1 MPSITFAPM
10 QKIACTILAIWL
22 LVGLSTKSAQAADYY
37 YQVYSG
43 ESVRIAENWYGGHM
57 LEYSYPNGFHGALLG
72 ALDTYYTPN
81 SGFLGTDMFTYTA
94 YSGTTSDTTVL
105 GTDVVYI
112 TVKPKITFSASSLPS
127 GQKGVSYNQ
136 TVTASYNAGSSSVT
150 YSVTS
155 GTLPSGLNLD
165 SSTGTISGTPT
176 AAGSWSFAY
185 AVENADG
192 YSSSQSMTV
201 KIAPSAEDKTATV
214 AANSSN
220 NAIGVTVSGGESVT
234 AVSTPSHGSA
244 SVSGSTLLY
253 TPAAGYSGLDGFTY
267 TVTDSASGLSD
278 SATVSVTV
286 SPPTLAIAPSSLPNG
301 TARTAYSQVLT
312 ATDGTAPYSFA
323 VNAGALPAGLSLTS
337 AGVISGTP
345 TAVGTQS
352 LTVTATDAHGATGS
366 RVYTLT
372 IAIAAPVAG
381 NVSATVAA
389 NSTGNPV
396 TLNLSGGAASSITVA
411 SVPAHGTATASGTS
425 ISYTPTVGYSGTDS
439 FSYTA
444 NNATGSSTA
453 TVSITVTAPVVA
465 VTPTILSDGTADV
478 AYSETLTASNGTA
491 PYVFSLNSGAL
502 PPGLTLSSAGVLSGT
517 PTTDG
522 SYSFVVGVTDRYG
535 AWGAP
540 GYTVDI
546 AIAAP
551 TVGDVSATVAANSSG
566 TPITLNL
573 TGGTASSVTVASA
586 PAHGTA
592 TANGTSI
599 SYTPTA
605 GYSGADSFTYT
616 ATNDTGTSATAT
628 VSITVTAPVVS
639 VSPTVLSDG
648 TADVAYSQTLT
659 AGNGTAPYVFSLNSG
674 ALPPGLTLSSTG
686 VLSGTPT
693 TEGSYTFVLGVTDRY
708 GAWGAPGYTV
718 NIAIAAPIAGDVSA
732 TVAANSG
739 GNPITLDL
747 SGGTP
752 SSVTV
757 ASAPAHGTAT
767 ASGTSISYMP
777 TSGYSG
783 TDSFTYAATNA
794 SGTSTTATVTLTV
807 SPPTLALSPSTLP
820 GGTVAVAYGQS
831 LSAVNGTAPYGFAI
845 TSGSLPAGLTL
856 TTGGLLS
863 GTPTTEESQSFTV
876 TATDAYGA
884 TGSRAYT
891 LAIAIAAPIAG
902 DVGAT
907 VAANSRDNPIALTL
921 SGGTAA
927 SLSIGT
933 PPTHGTATVTGT
945 AITYTPT
952 AGYSGTDAFTYSAA
966 NATGTSATATVSI
979 TVSQPSISLTP
990 TGTLTLRQGE
1000 AFSQAFAAS
1009 GGTAPY
1015 RYAVVGS
1022 LPQRVTLDAAAG
1034 TLSGTPAESG
1044 RFSVTLTVTDA
1055 YGASGTA
1062 GLTLQVD
1069 DALPVAPSVSAPV
1082 TQGLT
1087 TTVDLTDGATGGPF
1101 TGADLISLS
1110 PPTAGTAVIVLGDTA
1125 DASGPGAI
1133 GAAYAAGRYKLR
1145 FTASPAFSGTAVA
1158 TYTLTSAGGTSA
1170 PAAIQFQ
1177 VAARPILSADA
1188 DLVGLV
1194 EAQATAAKRLADAQT
1209 DTVADHLKGLRGK
1222 ACLENSFSVSL
1233 TDSAD
1238 GQAPVGANAGCSPIA
1253 GGDLAFWSAGSVS
1266 LGDSDGRNG
1275 ESAFDYATVSLT
1287 AGLDYRITDTLI
1299 GGLALGY
1306 GRDRSDIGDS
1316 GTTSLNEA
1324 MSATL
1329 YGLYQPG
1336 GGFFVDGLVG
1346 VGLLDFTSLR
1356 VTSSTGAEAEADRSG
1371 RQVFAAVTGGYD
1383 SRYGDLS
1390 LSTYGRVTASH
1401 SILDSVA
1408 ESGADWENAL
1418 LGRQQVD
1425 SLTATLGL
1433 AIGYEIDLDDLVL
1446 TPELTLDFSHD
1457 MLDSSE
1463 TVVTYAEDGWPTD
1476 YVIPGSTTD
1485 RDRLTVGFGMTLAS
1499 GRAGTLSGRYT
1510 ATIDRDGLASQRFNV
1525 NLSKAF

>member
-1 MPSITFAPM
+1 MLALWT
-10 QKIACTILAIWL
+10 IACVSSSPAAAADLYYTIYYGDTVRIPVNSYGQNAVGYDYPST
-22 LVGLSTKSAQAADYY
+22 VGLIEP
-37 YQVYSG
+37 VYDLSFD
-43 ESVRIAENWYGGHM
+43 VTYTAR
-57 LEYSYPNGFHGALLG
+57 NGFV
-72 ALDTYYTPN
+72 
-81 SGFLGTDMFTYTA
+81 GTDVFTYTA
-94 YSGTTSDTTVL
+94 YNDAYVAV
-105 GTDVVYI
+105 GTDTIHI
-112 TVKPKITFSASSLPS
+112 TVKPKITFSSSTLPNAKRGEAYS
-127 GQKGVSYNQ
+127 QS
-136 TVTASYNAGSSSVT
+136 VTASFNAGSQSVT
-150 YSVTS
+150 YWVSA
-155 GTLPSGLNLD
+155 GTLPAGLSLD
-165 SSTGTISGTPT
+165 TQSGTISGTPSASGISYFQFH
-176 AAGSWSFAY
+176 AANG
-185 AVENADG
+185 DG
-192 YSSSQSMTV
+192 DSALQSMR
-201 KIAPSAEDKTATV
+201 IAVGPDIDDVTATV
-214 AANSSN
+214 AANSSS

-278 SATVSVTV
+278 SATVSISV
-286 SPPTLAIAPSSLPNG
+286 SAPVVAISPSALSNG
-301 TARTAYSQVLT
+301 TAGVAYSQTLT
-312 ATDGTAPYSFA
+312 GSNGTAPYSFSLYSSS
-323 VNAGALPAGLSLTS
+323 LPPGMTLSS
-337 AGVISGTP
+337 AGVLSGTP
-345 TAVGTQS
+345 TTPGTYSFVVSVIDQY
-352 LTVTATDAHGATGS
+352 GAWGAPA
-366 RVYTLT
+366 YTLD
-372 IAIAAPVAG
+372 IAIGAPVAG
-381 NVSATVAA
+381 DVSATVAA
-389 NSTGNPV
+389 NSSNTPI
-396 TLNLSGGAASSITVA
+396 TLGLSGGAANSVA
-411 SVPAHGTATASGTS
+411 VVSAPAHGTATASGTS
-425 ISYTPTVGYSGTDS
+425 ISYTPTAGYSGTDS
-439 FSYTA
+439 FTYTA
-444 NNATGSSTA
+444 TNETGTSTTA
-453 TVSITVTAPVVA
+453 TVSVAVTAPVV
-465 VTPTILSDGTADV
+465 TISPSALSGGTVGV
-478 AYSETLTASNGTA
+478 AYSQTLTGSNGTA
-491 PYVFSLNSGAL
+491 PYSFSLYSSSL
-502 PPGLTLSSAGVLSGT
+502 PPGMTLSSAGVLSGT
-517 PTTDG
+517 PTTSG
-522 SYSFVVGVTDRYG
+522 TYSFVVSVLDQYG

-540 GYTVDI
+540 AYTLNI

-551 TVGDVSATVAANSSG
+551 VAGDVSATVAANSSG
-566 TPITLNL
+566 NPITLDL
-573 TGGTASSVTVASA
+573 SGGSASSVTVASP

-592 TANGTSI
+592 IASGTSI
-599 SYTPTA
+599 SYTPTS
-605 GYSGADSFTYT
+605 GYSGSDSFTYSS
-616 ATNDTGTSATAT
+616 TNETGTSATAT
-628 VSITVTAPVVS
+628 VSVTVTAPVVS
-639 VSPTVLSDG
+639 VSPSVLSDG
-648 TADVAYSQTLT
+648 TAGVAYSQTLT

-674 ALPPGLTLSSTG
+674 TLPPGLTLSSAG

-693 TEGSYTFVLGVTDRY
+693 TEGSYSFVLGVTDQY

-732 TVAANSG
+732 TVAANSS
-739 GNPITLDL
+739 GNPITLAL

-767 ASGTSISYMP
+767 ASGTSITYTP
-777 TSGYSG
+777 TTGYSG
-783 TDSFTYAATNA
+783 TDSFTYTATNA
-794 SGTSTTATVTLTV
+794 SGTSTAATVTLTV
-807 SPPTLALSPSTLP
+807 SPPTLALSPTTLP
-820 GGTVAVAYGQS
+820 GGTAAVAYSQS
-831 LSAVNGTAPYGFAI
+831 LSAVNGTAPYGFAV
-845 TSGSLPAGLTL
+845 TSGSLPAGLTV

-863 GTPTTEESQSFTV
+863 GTPTTEESPSFTV
-876 TATDAYGA
+876 TVTDAHGA
-884 TGSRAYT
+884 TGSRTYT
-891 LAIAIAAPIAG
+891 LGIAVAAPIAG

-907 VAANSRDNPIALTL
+907 VAANSRDNPIALALT
-921 SGGTAA
+921 GGTAA
-927 SLSIGT
+927 SLSIGAS
-933 PPTHGTATVTGT
+933 PAHGTATVSGT
-945 AITYTPT
+945 AITYTPA

-1000 AFSQAFAAS
+1000 AFSQAFAAA

-1015 RYAVVGS
+1015 RYAIVGS
-1022 LPQRVTLDAAAG
+1022 LPEGVTLDDAAG

-1044 RFSVTLTVTDA
+1044 SFSTTLTVTDA
-1055 YGASGTA
+1055 YGANGTA

-1069 DALPVAPSVSAPV
+1069 DALPVAPSASAPV

-1101 TGADLISLS
+1101 TGANLIALS
-1110 PPTAGTAVIVLGDTA
+1110 PPSAGTAVIVLGDTA

-1145 FTASPAFSGTAVA
+1145 FTANPEFSGTAVA

-1222 ACLENSFSVSL
+1222 ACLENDLSLAL
-1233 TDSAD
+1233 TDSDD
-1238 GQAPVGANAGCSPIA
+1238 GRAPVGANAGCSPLA

-1266 LGDSDGRNG
+1266 LGDSDSRNG

-1287 AGLDYRITDTLI
+1287 AGLDYRLTDTLI
-1299 GGLALGY
+1299 GGLAVGY
-1306 GRDRSDIGDS
+1306 SRDRSDIGDS

-1346 VGLLDFTSLR
+1346 VGLLDFSSLR
-1356 VTSSTGAEAEADRSG
+1356 ITSSTGAEAEADRSG

-1383 SRYGDLS
+1383 TRYGDLS
-1390 LSTYGRVTASH
+1390 LSTYGRLAASR

-1408 ESGADWENAL
+1408 ENGADWENAL

-1433 AIGYEIDLDDLVL
+1433 AIGYDIDLDDLVL

-1457 MLDSSE
+1457 MLDTSE
-1463 TVVTYAEDGWPTD
+1463 TVVTYAEDGWPID

-1499 GRAGTLSGRYT
+1499 GRAGTLSGRYS

-1525 NLSKAF
+1525 NLSKVF